1 VRLPGQTRWVN
12 IADPGDPVAVPPQ
25 LGSRFDGITLDHTT
39 VISPHYRFHHAENYL
54 KSATTAATLAPYLG
68 L

>member
-1 VRLPGQTRWVN
+1 MRAW
-12 IADPGDPVAVPPQ
+12 AAEPQ
-25 LGSRFDGITLDHTT
+25 LGSRFDGIALDHTT